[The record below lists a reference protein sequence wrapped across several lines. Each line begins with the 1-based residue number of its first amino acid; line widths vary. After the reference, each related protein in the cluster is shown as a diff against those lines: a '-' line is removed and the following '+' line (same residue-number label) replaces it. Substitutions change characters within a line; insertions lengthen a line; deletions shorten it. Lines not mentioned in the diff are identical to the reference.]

1 MTRMNVVALSL
12 AADGGH
18 DFDDFDDFDDFKD
31 FEEEGGGST
40 TVAPALP
47 RIKPRRHSGLLCRR
61 AFFGKRQPC
70 HAANTSL

>member
-47 RIKPRRHSGLLCRR
+47 RIKPRRH
-61 AFFGKRQPC
+61 
-70 HAANTSL
+70 